1 MCLNAKTLMPLLLLL
16 SEPLEIADARFLR
29 IGC

>member
-1 MCLNAKTLMPLLLLL
+1 MPLLLLL